1 MKTILAVLK
10 LVGVV
15 VAIGIGGAQ
24 ARWVLGHGLTSCS
37 AWTQAHSTNAPE
49 RLNMEDWVA
58 GYLSNF
64 NSLTNDPDVPDF
76 LKDEDWN
83 GLIAWIDTY
92 CAAHSLD
99 SLENVGAS
107 HGAAMI
113 DISAQCGKGVRV
125 GGRRRVNSRACR

>member
-24 ARWVLGHGLTSCS
+24 ARWVLGHGLTSCD
-37 AWTQAHSTNAPE
+37 AWTQAHTTNAPE
-49 RLNMEDWVA
+49 RLNVEDWVA

-99 SLENVGAS
+99 SLEK
-107 HGAAMI
+107 AARELELELLGHHM
-113 DISAQCGKGVRV
+113 APP
-125 GGRRRVNSRACR
+125 